1 MNLFKLEGMIRF
13 DVALIITMSFCL
25 FVFIHDYDS
34 FTMCRR

>member
-25 FVFIHDYDS
+25 FVFHS
-34 FTMCRR
+34 